1 MDTQVLQ
8 RYVVRVV
15 QTADGSPFCRI
26 RRSHK
31 SHQKYL
37 LAAAVPERQ
46 RFADKVH
53 HS

>member
-8 RYVVRVV
+8 RHMVRVV
-15 QTADGSPFCRI
+15 QAADGSPFCRI
-26 RRSHK
+26 CGNHK
-31 SHQKYL
+31 SYQKYL